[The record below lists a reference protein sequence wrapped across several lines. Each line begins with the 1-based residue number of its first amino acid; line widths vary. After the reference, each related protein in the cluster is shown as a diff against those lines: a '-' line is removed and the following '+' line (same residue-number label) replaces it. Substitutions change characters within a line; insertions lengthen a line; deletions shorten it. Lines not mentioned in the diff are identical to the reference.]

1 MCSETNDPR
10 EFAFFVKTVDGNHD
24 SLIIKANSKDEYEE
38 IFYRKNGYNILLDVS
53 DYTEDEV
60 KSIKLGM
67 PDLLIYGGDL
77 TEFKDQTFREMGE
90 VKEGE
95 LAIIPFEKIEK
106 TDSKAEIKTVSEE
119 FIIPD
124 GDVATSLRE
133 ISKRAGDEFVPI
145 KVYYDAENDEV
156 KLNMSDSDD
165 PTALFKLMEKN
176 KNIKIYLTADGAQ
189 VEIMRALL
197 KLNPPKERVMVELIT
212 PGQVSFATKMGFTN
226 LVLNMNIGENELEE
240 LEQIYMY

>member
-1 MCSETNDPR
+1 
-10 EFAFFVKTVDGNHD
+10 
-24 SLIIKANSKDEYEE
+24 EYEE

-95 LAIIPFEKIEK
+95 LVIIPFEKIEK
-106 TDSKAEIKTVSEE
+106 TDSKVKIKTVSEE

-124 GDVATSLRE
+124 GEVATSLRE
-133 ISKRAGDEFVPI
+133 ISERAGDEFVPI

-165 PTALFKLMEKN
+165 PTALFKLMKKN

-226 LVLNMNIGENELEE
+226 LVLNMDIGENELEE